1 MGMRRRE
8 FIGLIGGAAAW
19 PLTVRAAAPLPT
31 LGVLYPGAST
41 YRLDSAFLAG
51 LGELGFVDAQT
62 VAIVYRFAEGRYEQM
77 PALAAELVARKVDV
91 IVGFA
96 GQGGLAAKAAT
107 STIPIVFV
115 TGGDPV
121 QLGLVASLNRPEGNV
136 TGTTFLGALSTTK
149 EFQLAHELVPAATTV
164 GFLMNPDILSAAG
177 EMRDAR
183 ASTKALGLTLE
194 IVTAR
199 SENDLEISFA
209 SLAAAHAGALVVDSD
224 VFLFSQRNRIV
235 ALAARHAIPT
245 LYSNRSFADAGGLAS
260 YGGSSR
266 EADLQAGRYVGRIL
280 KGEKPA
286 DLPVVQSIKFELV
299 INLKT
304 AKVLDLAIPPM
315 LLARADEVIE

>member
-19 PLTVRAAAPLPT
+19 PLTVRAGAPLPT

-62 VAIVYRFAEGRYEQM
+62 VTIVYRFAEGRYEQM

-107 STIPIVFV
+107 STIPVVFV

-121 QLGLVASLNRPEGNV
+121 QLGLVKSLNRPEGNV

-149 EFQLAHELVPAATTV
+149 EFQLVHELVPSATIV
-164 GFLMNPDILSAAG
+164 GFLMNPEIRSAAG
-177 EMRDAR
+177 ETRDAQ
-183 ASTKALGLTLE
+183 ASAQALGVSLA
-194 IVTAR
+194 IVPAR
-199 SENDLEISFA
+199 SESDLETGFA
-209 SLAAAHAGALVVDSD
+209 SLAAAHVEALVVDSD
-224 VFLFSQRNRIV
+224 VFLYSQRERIV
-235 ALAARHAIPT
+235 ALAARHAIPS
-245 LYSNRSFADAGGLAS
+245 LYSNRAFADVGGLAS

-266 EADLQAGRYVGRIL
+266 EADRQAGRYVGRIL

-286 DLPVVQSIKFELV
+286 DLPVVQSTRFELV

-315 LLARADEVIE
+315 LLAGADEVIE